1 MAIFLSNK
9 KMDAEISRRVA
20 ETCEQIISEMGAEL
34 HDDLIQKL
42 SVLRLYIDRMER
54 SAADQAEIDSLSLK
68 MRSEFDQVIHVVR
81 NISRRLLPAT
91 MEGETLDKTLQILC
105 QNMEHPGT
113 GHVHFENTGT
123 PHSLDPQVER
133 YLFRIVQELIHNAF
147 KHSSAWH
154 VWVRLTWNPDA
165 IDLQVEDDGT
175 GFSKIPE
182 YIQRLKK
189 KNNTLKLR
197 ASVIGAN
204 IKYSQGEKGL
214 LAKLLLNLA
223 NASAD
228 ASNDVDIRAE
238 DMS

>member
-1 MAIFLSNK
+1 MAIFLSRK
-9 KMDAEISRRVA
+9 KMEDEISRRVA

-42 SVLRLYIDRMER
+42 SVLRLYIDRIER
-54 SAADQAEIDSLSLK
+54 SPADQSEINSLSIK

-81 NISRRLLPAT
+81 NISRRLLPAR
-91 MEGETLDKTLQILC
+91 MEGETLDKTIQVLC

-113 GHVHFENTGT
+113 GHIHFQNTGHAR
-123 PHSLDPQVER
+123 PLDPQAER

-154 VWVRLTWNPDA
+154 VWVRLTWNTDSLE
-165 IDLQVEDDGT
+165 LQVEDDGT

-182 YIQRLKK
+182 YIQRLKR

-197 ASVIGAN
+197 SAILGTN
-204 IKYSQGEKGL
+204 IKYAQGEKGL
-214 LAKLLLNLA
+214 LAQLLIDTSKLWMDAGNDAAERGA
-223 NASAD
+223 NS
-228 ASNDVDIRAE
+228 
-238 DMS
+238 

>member
-1 MAIFLSNK
+1 MAIFLSRK
-9 KMDAEISRRVA
+9 KMETEISRRVA

-42 SVLRLYIDRMER
+42 SVFRLYIDRLER
-54 SAADQAEIDSLSLK
+54 ASGDQAEVDSLSIK

-81 NISRRLLPAT
+81 SISRRLLPAR
-91 MEGETLDKTLQILC
+91 MEGETLDKTLEILC

-113 GHVHFENTGT
+113 GHVHFENTGA
-123 PHSLDPQVER
+123 PRLLER
-133 YLFRIVQELIHNAF
+133 QTEHYLFRITQELIHNAF

-154 VWVRLTWNPDA
+154 VWVRLTWNVDS
-165 IDLQVEDDGT
+165 LHLEVEDDGT

-197 ASVIGAN
+197 SSIIGAA
-204 IKYSQGEKGL
+204 IKYSQGERGI
-214 LAKLLLNLA
+214 LAKLVVHTPNPPVRQTG
-223 NASAD
+223 D
-228 ASNDVDIRAE
+228 DTIQT
-238 DMS
+238 

>member
-1 MAIFLSNK
+1 MAIFLSK
-9 KMDAEISRRVA
+9 TKLESEISKRVA

-42 SVLRLYIDRMER
+42 SVFRLYIDRMER
-54 SAADQAEIDSLSLK
+54 SSGNQAEIDSLSIK

-91 MEGETLDKTLQILC
+91 TEGETLDKTLEILC

-113 GHVHFENTGT
+113 GHIHFESSGPPT
-123 PHSLDPQVER
+123 SLDPQVER

-154 VWVRLTWNPDA
+154 IWIRLTWHLDR
-165 IDLQVEDDGT
+165 LQLEVEDDGT

-182 YIQRLKK
+182 YIHRLKT

-197 ASVIGAN
+197 SDTIGAT
-204 IKYSQGEKGL
+204 ITYSQGEKGL
-214 LAKLLLNLA
+214 LARLILPTSESH
-223 NASAD
+223 SAK
-228 ASNDVDIRAE
+228 A
-238 DMS
+238 